1 MMQHILNQ
9 IRADGLVY
17 FLFHFKR
24 CIAHCANQKRL
35 ADQAN
40 DPIRQAAIT
49 KYVAALYVN
58 GDLK

>member
-1 MMQHILNQ
+1 MKQHILNQ
-9 IRADGLVY
+9 IRADGLVN

>member
-17 FLFHFKR
+17 FIIHFKY
-24 CIAHCANQKRL
+24 CMAHCANQKRL

-40 DPIRQAAIT
+40 DPIRQAAIAR
-49 KYVAALYVN
+49 YVDALYDA
-58 GDLK
+58 GDAK